1 MNTRPPLARRR
12 LLLGGL
18 GGLAALAAGPA
29 ALRALARERGLRTAT
44 RAGIAFGTTVS
55 LTLVHAEVAAIEA
68 GLHDG
73 FAAIRAVEAAGSL
86 YRPDSALAR
95 LNRDG
100 RLAEPDPLLA
110 EMLRFA
116 LDLAAASGG
125 AFDPTVQPL
134 WTLWAEAAARG
145 ERPSQTALAET
156 LGRVGW
162 RAVAVSEAGI
172 RLRPGTALTLNGLLQ
187 GYAADRVMAAIRAR
201 GIAHAF
207 VDTGEFGAQ
216 GAHADG
222 APWRLGLAGP
232 RRGDPLAAVIAPFT
246 GFAATS
252 GDDATAFSADRRD
265 HHIFDPATGTSPR
278 ALSAV
283 TVTAPSGLLADALS
297 TAAFVLGEAAGA
309 ALVARYPGC
318 AARFTPKVA

>member
-1 MNTRPPLARRR
+1 MQAAYEARIAALGAEIERDRETLAARTDLERR
-12 LLLGGL
+12 LSAALERQAELERRQSVLGRL
-18 GGLAALAAGPA
+18 PGLAPPPAGEERPA
-29 ALRALARERGLRTAT
+29 PDAFELRGEGEP
-44 RAGIAFGTTVS
+44 RAGRR
-55 LTLVHAEVAAIEA
+55 AERA
-68 GLHDG
+68 
-73 FAAIRAVEAAGSL
+73 AVE
-86 YRPDSALAR
+86 RPASA
-95 LNRDG
+95 
-100 RLAEPDPLLA
+100 
-110 EMLRFA
+110 
-116 LDLAAASGG
+116 
-125 AFDPTVQPL
+125 
-134 WTLWAEAAARG
+134 
-145 ERPSQTALAET
+145 ALAET

-162 RAVAVSEAGI
+162 RAVARSEAEI
-172 RLRPGTALTLNGLLQ
+172 RLRPGSALTLNGLLQ
-187 GYAADRVMAAIRAR
+187 GYAADRVMGALGAC

-207 VDTGEFGAQ
+207 VDTGEFGAR

-265 HHIFDPATGTSPR
+265 HHIFDPATGTSPP

-318 AARFTPKVA
+318 EARFTPKVA